1 MACDT
6 FDILPH
12 IPSLFM
18 VSHEGETHKSQVNES
33 QAIKSQTRELIMSA
47 NQKSK
52 HVCNTSAFCFFYFEQ
67 VSSGVCLNPTPSA
80 DFWLPVFQHA
90 AQLPQSTSPQTL
102 AGLVWSLQSTSPQ
115 TLAGLVW
122 SLQSTSPQTLTGL
135 VWSLQS
141 TSPLTLAGLV
151 WSLQST
157 SPLTL
162 AGLVWLSLIHI

>member
-33 QAIKSQTRELIMSA
+33 QAINSQTRGLIVSA

-52 HVCNTSAFCFFYFEQ
+52 HVCNTSAFCFLFFEQ
-67 VSSGVCLNPTPSA
+67 VSSGVSLNPSPSA
-80 DFWLPVFQHA
+80 DFWLSVFQHA

-102 AGLVWSLQSTSPQ
+102 AGLVWSQSTSPQ

-122 SLQSTSPQTLTGL
+122 SLQSTSPLTA
-135 VWSLQS
+135 V
-141 TSPLTLAGLV
+141 TSWPSVESPVHLTTDC
-151 WSLQST
+151 S
-157 SPLTL
+157 
-162 AGLVWLSLIHI
+162 H

>member
-1 MACDT
+1 MLIQSLPMKSRRSMACDT

-33 QAIKSQTRELIMSA
+33 QASKSQTRELIMSA

-52 HVCNTSAFCFFYFEQ
+52 HVCNTSAFCFFYLVFLLFG

-102 AGLVWSLQSTSPQ
+102 AGLVWSLQSTSLL
-115 TLAGLVW
+115 TAV
-122 SLQSTSPQTLTGL
+122 TSWPSVESPVHLTTDC
-135 VWSLQS
+135 S
-141 TSPLTLAGLV
+141 
-151 WSLQST
+151 
-157 SPLTL
+157 
-162 AGLVWLSLIHI
+162 H